1 MKLTKEFDKGGE
13 KRGAAKRIAESLQN
27 DLKEFMDDSIPL
39 MLLICNPGMQERH
52 WEEVE
57 AVSGISIPKGGS
69 YTLSMMTEIGTLH
82 HIFIFFILLFFSIDL
97 SDFISFHIY
106 LSIYLSIY
114 PFADLCFHVFFLVDV
129 GNCLIKYVYSLY
141 FVKWSKLSYFDFLL
155 DFLIHLYSYLS
166 YIFYLFIYTFANAFY
181 FLVLHFNYATLNFCF
196 FTLFLF
202 L

>member
-82 HIFIFFILLFFSIDL
+82 HVFIFFHQSVPFYIFP
-97 SDFISFHIY
+97 Y
-106 LSIYLSIY
+106 LSIYLSIH
-114 PFADLCFHVFFLVDV
+114 LSI
-129 GNCLIKYVYSLY
+129 CLSMFSCI
-141 FVKWSKLSYFDFLL
+141 LL
-155 DFLIHLYSYLS
+155 G
-166 YIFYLFIYTFANAFY
+166 
-181 FLVLHFNYATLNFCF
+181 
-196 FTLFLF
+196 
-202 L
+202 

>member
-106 LSIYLSIY
+106 LSIYLSIC
-114 PFADLCFHVFFLVDV
+114 PFADLYFHVFFLVDV
-129 GNCLIKYVYSLY
+129 GNFPHNICILTIFCKM
-141 FVKWSKLSYFDFLL
+141 VK
-155 DFLIHLYSYLS
+155 IV
-166 YIFYLFIYTFANAFY
+166 LF
-181 FLVLHFNYATLNFCF
+181 
-196 FTLFLF
+196 
-202 L
+202 